1 MWSGDETTVWLC
13 SLGTRL
19 GCIIVQEVW
28 SGGAREL
35 IPSCLSNVMADPQ
48 ADRYRLD
55 SPTSSVEE
63 NCDVEEGKAAS
74 PRLPEAKDEEAS
86 AESVFS
92 RVAEAEIMGGDHD
105 KRLVFDSDSES
116 SDEEEED
123 DIRGRDEGFEMSNL
137 ATVLDLLGE
146 DEDEVNYS
154 GSEQQMDEEDKRDNL
169 SSPTR
174 TVENDNTKEREAKN
188 DEQLTV
194 V

>member
-1 MWSGDETTVWLC
+1 M
-13 SLGTRL
+13 
-19 GCIIVQEVW
+19 
-28 SGGAREL
+28 
-35 IPSCLSNVMADPQ
+35 MADPR

-55 SPTSSVEE
+55 SPTSSSVEE
-63 NCDVEEGKAAS
+63 NCDGGDKAVS
-74 PRLPEAKDEEAS
+74 PRLPEAKDKEAS
-86 AESVFS
+86 AESVLS
-92 RVAEAEIMGGDHD
+92 RVAKAEMGGDHD

-116 SDEEEED
+116 SDEEEEKD

-137 ATVLDLLGE
+137 ATVPDLLGE
-146 DEDEVNYS
+146 GDDNEDEVNYS

-174 TVENDNTKEREAKN
+174 TVENDNTEEREAKN

>member
-1 MWSGDETTVWLC
+1 
-13 SLGTRL
+13 
-19 GCIIVQEVW
+19 
-28 SGGAREL
+28 
-35 IPSCLSNVMADPQ
+35 MADPQ

-92 RVAEAEIMGGDHD
+92 CVAEAEIMGGDHD
-105 KRLVFDSDSES
+105 KRLVFDSDSDS
-116 SDEEEED
+116 SDEEKED
-123 DIRGRDEGFEMSNL
+123 DIRGKDEGFEMSNL
-137 ATVLDLLGE
+137 ATVPDLLGE
-146 DEDEVNYS
+146 DDSNEDEVNYS

-174 TVENDNTKEREAKN
+174 TVENDNTEEREVKN